1 MSNFL
6 KKWFYPNPKQILNI
20 EGKDYEIIE
29 KTIYSE
35 YRTVYKL
42 KHKNEIYI
50 FRCEDYSKA
59 EFMIDKF
66 KYATIFNLKDK
77 KIRRIKSYE

>member
-1 MSNFL
+1 MIHFL
-6 KKWFYPNPKQILNI
+6 KKWFYSNPKQILNI

-50 FRCEDYSKA
+50 CRCEDYSKA
-59 EFMIDKF
+59 EFM
-66 KYATIFNLKDK
+66 IFNLKDK
-77 KIRRIKSYE
+77 KIRRIKNYE